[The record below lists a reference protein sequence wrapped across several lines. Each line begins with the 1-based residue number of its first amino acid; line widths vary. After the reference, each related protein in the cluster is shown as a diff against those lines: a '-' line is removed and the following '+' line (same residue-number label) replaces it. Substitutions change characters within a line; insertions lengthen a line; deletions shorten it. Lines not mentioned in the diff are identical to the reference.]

1 MNFNKIVKIILAI
14 VAIAGV
20 AAAAYLGVKKLTA
33 KKDPA
38 YYDDNDFFECDD
50 DLEIIDVKN
59 EEAPAPKE
67 EAAPEKEE
75 AAE

>member
-20 AAAAYLGVKKLTA
+20 AAAAYLAIKKRTA

-38 YYDDNDFFECDD
+38 Y
-50 DLEIIDVKN
+50 
-59 EEAPAPKE
+59 
-67 EAAPEKEE
+67 
-75 AAE
+75 